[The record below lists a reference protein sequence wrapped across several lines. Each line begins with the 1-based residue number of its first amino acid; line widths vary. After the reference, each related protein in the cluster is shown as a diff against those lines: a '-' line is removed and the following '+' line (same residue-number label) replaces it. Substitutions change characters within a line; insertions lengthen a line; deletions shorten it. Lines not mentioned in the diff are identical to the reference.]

1 MKARAFVLTLGC
13 LAAAGF
19 HTQAQAQAQLLP
31 DPAPPQPAQ
40 LERSQ
45 PAAPDPFAG
54 SHQPYPRV
62 YGGNVAAQPN
72 DHVFTDMRRDPRL
85 VSGVEVAPNV
95 SIEGGYVNLPDKGLH
110 KVEPGKPAD
119 ASIPLGE
126 KGSSNHLAAKY
137 SLSAGDRLSAYG
149 KAGIAYTEK
158 KRERGV
164 AGSDTGLYTGAGAS
178 YKVDKRT
185 TVSGDYVRHGDA
197 AKKFDRVRDGVQG
210 NLKMGF

>member
-1 MKARAFVLTLGC
+1 MKARAFVLTLGW
-13 LAAAGF
+13 LAVAA
-19 HTQAQAQAQLLP
+19 AQAQLLP
-31 DPAPPQPAQ
+31 DPAPREPAQ
-40 LERSQ
+40 LERNK
-45 PAAPDPFAG
+45 PAHPDPFAG

-62 YGGNVAAQPN
+62 YGADVAAQPN
-72 DHVFTDMRRDPRL
+72 DHVFTGMRRDPRL
-85 VSGVEVAPNV
+85 IAGVEVAPNV
-95 SIEGGYVNLPDKGLH
+95 AIEGGYQNLPDKDLH

-119 ASIPLGE
+119 AAIPLGE

-137 SLSAGDRLSAYG
+137 SLPASERLSAYG

-185 TVSGDYVRHGDA
+185 TVSGDFVRHGDA
-197 AKKFDRVRDGVQG
+197 AKKFNAVRDGIKG

>member
-1 MKARAFVLTLGC
+1 MKARAFVLTLGW
-13 LAAAGF
+13 LAVAA
-19 HTQAQAQAQLLP
+19 AQAQLLP
-31 DPAPPQPAQ
+31 DPAPRQPAQ
-40 LERSQ
+40 LEKNK
-45 PAAPDPFAG
+45 PDKPDPFAG

-62 YGGNVAAQPN
+62 YGADVAAQPN
-72 DHVFTDMRRDPRL
+72 DHVFTGMRRDPRL
-85 VSGVEVAPNV
+85 IGGVEVAPKV
-95 SIEGGYVNLPDKGLH
+95 AIEGGYVNLPDKGLH
-110 KVEPGKPAD
+110 KVEPGLPAD
-119 ASIPLGE
+119 AAIPLGE

-137 SLSAGDRLSAYG
+137 SLPASERLTAYG

-185 TVSGDYVRHGDA
+185 TVSGDFVRHGDA
-197 AKKFDRVRDGVQG
+197 AKKFDRVQDGLKG